1 LAAAAVV
8 LDVDSLETFEQA
20 TVVGQAAFGYEP
32 GLFAFREL
40 PALLEALSLLSAEPD
55 LLICDGHGYAHT
67 ERFGL
72 ACHAGLWTQIPTIGC
87 AKTRFIGANADV
99 GLNRGDRASM
109 VDNGEQVGVALRTRA
124 EAKPVIRAADHLA
137 RQAFTS

>member
-1 LAAAAVV
+1 V
-8 LDVDSLETFEQA
+8 LHAWDVDVDSLETVEHA
-20 TVVGQAAFGYEP
+20 TVVGQAEFGY
-32 GLFAFREL
+32 
-40 PALLEALSLLSAEPD
+40 
-55 LLICDGHGYAHT
+55 
-67 ERFGL
+67 
-72 ACHAGLWTQIPTIGC
+72 

-124 EAKPVIRAADHLA
+124 EAKPVIRAADPLA